1 VDVRIVKVEHRQ
13 VDDLLGVGET
23 RPRLS
28 WVTTTA
34 VPGWRQAAHEIE
46 VDGTSAGRVA
56 SGESVLV
63 PWPAAPLAARER
75 RTVRV
80 RVWGT
85 GDPTGTGTARVP
97 DDGGGDGDGAGGRGT
112 GDGAVGDGGDAPS
125 GWSPPVTIEAGLL
138 GPGDWTA
145 RFVGPAGDGPSDTI
159 PPSPYL
165 RRELT
170 IDGEIAA
177 ARLYVTALGV
187 YEVEIN
193 GQPVG
198 DHVLAPGW
206 TSYDHRLRVET
217 FDVTDLLRPG
227 ANAIGAL
234 LGEGWYRGTLGWEG
248 GRRNIYGDRLALLAQ
263 LEVVGADGAVQTF
276 ATDETWRSS
285 TSPVVASGI
294 YAGETYDAR
303 AEQPGWSS
311 PGFDDGAW
319 DGVEVVDR
327 DLATLT
333 TRVGPPVRRTEEL
346 RPVAITTSP
355 TGRTVVDF
363 GQNLVG
369 RLRLRVPPGEAGT
382 TITLRHAELVQDG
395 DLCTEPLRLAE
406 ATDRYTLGGGAGGAA
421 TTWEPRFTFHG
432 FRYAE
437 VDGWPGGPG
446 AQPTADDLTALVC
459 HSDMPRTG
467 WFACSDDRLNRLHE
481 NVVWGM
487 RGNFLDVPTD
497 CPQRDE
503 RLGWTG
509 DIEVFAPTACF
520 LHDAAGFLASWLADL
535 AADQRDDGAVPFVVP
550 NSLKFVIPAAA
561 WGDAATIVPW
571 VVHERTGD
579 VGVLR
584 TQYPSMRAWV
594 DHVVAAA
601 GENRLWDDGFQFG
614 DWLDPHAPAKNPA
627 DARTDVHL
635 VATAYLI
642 RSLDI
647 VAATAELLGE
657 DGDAERYRGLA
668 GEVRAAFAREY
679 VTPNGRVA
687 SDSQTAYA
695 LALQFGL
702 LPSGDEGG
710 TEAALRDRAGR
721 RLAELVERAGHT
733 IATGFVGTPLVGDAL
748 CATGHADDAFRLLLQ
763 TKCPSWLYPVTMGA
777 TTIWERWDGVQPDG
791 TLDPDAM
798 RMNSFNHYALGAVGD
813 WLHRSVAGLAPAAP
827 GYRRLRIAPVV
838 SRVEGAPTSASAR
851 HLTPYGPAEVAWR
864 RDGETFELTAVV
876 PPNTTATVVLPGR
889 EAAPIEVGAGTHS
902 WTSDLDAPAAPGP
915 TAVASAATP

>member
-23 RPRLS
+23 MPRLS
-28 WVTTTA
+28 WVTTTD
-34 VPGWRQAAHEIE
+34 VPAWRQAAHEIE
-46 VDGTSAGRVA
+46 VDGVAAGRVETA
-56 SGESVLV
+56 ESVLV
-63 PWPAAPLAARER
+63 PWPAAPLTARDR
-75 RTVRV
+75 REVRV
-80 RVWGT
+80 RVWGE
-85 GDPTGTGTARVP
+85 GD
-97 DDGGGDGDGAGGRGT
+97 
-112 GDGAVGDGGDAPS
+112 DAPS
-125 GWSPPVTIEAGLL
+125 TWSAPVTIEAGLL
-138 GPGDWTA
+138 APDDWTA
-145 RFVGPAGDGPSDTI
+145 RFVGPAGDGPTDEI

-165 RRELT
+165 RREWT
-170 IDGEIAA
+170 IEGEPTA
-177 ARLYVTALGV
+177 ARLHVTALGL
-187 YEVEIN
+187 YEIEIN
-193 GQPVG
+193 GRRVG

-206 TSYDHRLRVET
+206 TSYDHRLRTET
-217 FDVTDLLRPG
+217 FDVTDLLQPG
-227 ANAIGAL
+227 ANAIGAV

-248 GRRNIYGDRLALLAQ
+248 GRRNIYGNRLALLAQ
-263 LEVVGADGAVQTF
+263 LEVVGADGSVQTLV
-276 ATDETWRSS
+276 TDGSWRSS
-285 TSPVVASGI
+285 ISPVVASGI

-319 DGVEVVDR
+319 DGVEVVEH

-333 TRVGPPVRRTEEL
+333 ARIGPPVRRTEEL

-355 TGRTVVDF
+355 SGRTVVDF

-369 RLRLRVPPGEAGT
+369 RLRLRVPEGPAGT
-382 TITLRHAELVQDG
+382 TITLRHAELLDDG

-406 ATDRYTLGGGAGGAA
+406 ATDRYTLGAGVGPGD

-437 VDGWPGGPG
+437 VDGWPGAPG
-446 AQPTADDLTALVC
+446 AQPGLEDVTALVC

-467 WFACSDDRLNRLHE
+467 WFDCSDERLNRLHE

-550 NSLKFVIPAAA
+550 NALKFVIPAAA

-571 VVHERTGD
+571 VLHERTGD
-579 VGVLR
+579 AGVLR

-594 DHVVAAA
+594 DHVVGAA

-614 DWLDPHAPAKNPA
+614 DWLDPHAPAKNPS

-635 VATAYLI
+635 VASAYLV

-647 VAATAELLGE
+647 VAATAGLLGE
-657 DGDAERYRGLA
+657 EADAERYRGLA

-679 VTPNGRVA
+679 VTPNGRIA

-695 LALQFGL
+695 LALQFDL
-702 LPSGDEGG
+702 LPARN
-710 TEAALRDRAGR
+710 EAELRDRAGR

-733 IATGFVGTPLVGDAL
+733 IATGFVGTPLVTDAL

-763 TKCPSWLYPVTMGA
+763 TRCPSWLYPVTMGA

-791 TLDPDAM
+791 SLDPEAM

-827 GYRRLRIAPVV
+827 GYRQLRIAPVV
-838 SRVEGAPTSASAR
+838 SRIEGAPTRASAR
-851 HLTPYGPAEVAWR
+851 HVTPYGPAEVAWR
-864 RDGETFELTAVV
+864 RDGDTFELTAVV
-876 PPNTTATVVLPGR
+876 PPNTSATVVLPGKAG
-889 EAAPIEVGAGTHS
+889 EVGDDEPIEVGSGTH
-902 WTSDLDAPAAPGP
+902 TFTRDLGDGG
-915 TAVASAATP
+915 